1 MAGTSDAS
9 DGDIVE
15 VGSLEK
21 VPLSRI
27 RNFSIIAHVDHG
39 KSTLSDRLLQMTNTI
54 KAGSRA
60 QYMDKL
66 QVEQE
71 RGITVKAQTA
81 TLFYKGH
88 ILNLIDTPGHVD
100 FSYEV
105 SRSLA
110 ACEGVLLIIDASQ
123 GVEAQTLANFLL
135 ASKHD
140 LKVVPVVNKI
150 DLPNADI
157 DRVASQVKK
166 LTGVERDQLLLVSGK
181 TGAGVLEPIAGEQ
194 QSLLDAIIERIP
206 APAGSAELRSEPLQA
221 LLFDTWYD
229 TFRGVVMLAR
239 IWQGKMKRG
248 DVITMKS
255 TGKKYEIQELGIM
268 HPELVPV
275 SSLHAGQV
283 GCIIANVKTPIEA
296 RVGDTI
302 VLDVDTP
309 ALLGFD
315 PPASMVF
322 AGIYPM
328 DTSEFDLLDKAMGKL
343 TLNDASVSCI
353 KESSNALGLGFRCGF
368 LGLLHM
374 DVFRQ
379 RLEQEFNADI
389 IITSPTVP
397 FKARLITDPDNEIL
411 VSNPSLFPDPTEVIS
426 FSEPVILAT
435 IITPGEYLGPIM
447 DLCKTKRGEQVE
459 LEYLEH
465 DQVLTRYILP
475 LGEVVIDFYDRLK
488 SVTKGYASLEYVSD
502 GYQDANVVKLTFN
515 LNGSAVDA
523 LTTIV
528 HKTSAEKVGRQIV
541 MRLKD
546 VLSRQQFDVAIQANI
561 GAKVVARE
569 TIKAVRKNV
578 LVKSG
583 KMVGGGDVSRKKKLL
598 EKQKEG
604 KKRMKRVGN
613 VELSQEAFL
622 SVIGGTGGK

>member
-1 MAGTSDAS
+1 MALRNATRVGVGLRLWVWGHTVCGSAGPVSAATRRSERRWPDLGRGMAGTSDAS

-135 ASKHD
+135 ASKHN

-221 LLFDTWYD
+221 LLFGTSLC
-229 TFRGVVMLAR
+229 LAR
-239 IWQGKMKRG
+239 GTRAFGYPLVPIFG
-248 DVITMKS
+248 VSI
-255 TGKKYEIQELGIM
+255 
-268 HPELVPV
+268 PELRRRNPV
-275 SSLHAGQV
+275 
-283 GCIIANVKTPIEA
+283 
-296 RVGDTI
+296 
-302 VLDVDTP
+302 
-309 ALLGFD
+309 
-315 PPASMVF
+315 
-322 AGIYPM
+322 
-328 DTSEFDLLDKAMGKL
+328 
-343 TLNDASVSCI
+343 
-353 KESSNALGLGFRCGF
+353 
-368 LGLLHM
+368 
-374 DVFRQ
+374 
-379 RLEQEFNADI
+379 FNC
-389 IITSPTVP
+389 VP
-397 FKARLITDPDNEIL
+397 F
-411 VSNPSLFPDPTEVIS
+411 F
-426 FSEPVILAT
+426 
-435 IITPGEYLGPIM
+435 
-447 DLCKTKRGEQVE
+447 
-459 LEYLEH
+459 
-465 DQVLTRYILP
+465 
-475 LGEVVIDFYDRLK
+475 
-488 SVTKGYASLEYVSD
+488 
-502 GYQDANVVKLTFN
+502 
-515 LNGSAVDA
+515 
-523 LTTIV
+523 
-528 HKTSAEKVGRQIV
+528 
-541 MRLKD
+541 
-546 VLSRQQFDVAIQANI
+546 
-561 GAKVVARE
+561 
-569 TIKAVRKNV
+569 
-578 LVKSG
+578 
-583 KMVGGGDVSRKKKLL
+583 
-598 EKQKEG
+598 
-604 KKRMKRVGN
+604 
-613 VELSQEAFL
+613 
-622 SVIGGTGGK
+622 